1 MKLVL
6 QAWHRFQK
14 IFKGALSTA
23 ATRLM
28 DSLCED
34 EIQGAHKKEFMEELG
49 EETDWFTKDV
59 TITFS
64 HILDFI
70 Q

>member
-1 MKLVL
+1 MESSL
-6 QAWHRFQK
+6 QAWHRCQMT
-14 IFKGALSTA
+14 FKGALSTA

-34 EIQGAHKKEFMEELG
+34 EIQGVHEK
-49 EETDWFTKDV
+49 EETDWLTKDV

-70 Q
+70 E